1 MSDDGTWVEAVPDH
15 LVDDIYSELGLMLGI
30 DGNDD
35 EATDWLTDIVSTI
48 TPYVGRVLLDLTERA
63 DMAEADLAVVV
74 EVLRRAGAA
83 TITVPCNWRTVAVA
97 NTHGLGFVRAVDTS
111 TDEHDVLR
119 RLLTEEQT

>member
-1 MSDDGTWVEAVPDH
+1 MSDTEYP
-15 LVDDIYSELGLMLGI
+15 
-30 DGNDD
+30 DD
-35 EATDWLTDIVSTI
+35 EGLV
-48 TPYVGRVLLDLTERA
+48 VLLRNEIDQLRA
-63 DMAEADLAVVV
+63 RAEKAEADLAVVV

-119 RLLTEEQT
+119 RLLTEEQP